1 MENTAMAK
9 LRIIDKNKKRLTAS
23 IKSMIDFLRALQLES
38 DNELEYTHIDAEI
51 SFWECKLNDLFIM
64 EHDIIDHLNGD

>member
-23 IKSMIDFLRALQLES
+23 IKSMVDFLRALQLES
-38 DNELEYTHIDAEI
+38 DNELEYAQIDTEI

>member
-38 DNELEYTHIDAEI
+38 DNELECAQIDTEI
-51 SFWECKLNDLFIM
+51 SFWEGKLNDLFIV
-64 EHDIIDHLNGD
+64 EHEIIDHLNGN

>member
-38 DNELEYTHIDAEI
+38 NDELEYTQIDAEI